1 MGDQFETFCFDW
13 ASLEPVYLN
22 TLEMAFLEL
31 VLVCPSTVESWWMYL
46 FPLSRKSPRSMSL
59 VPVRRRS
66 PAASASSP
74 SDGGAAGRPAC
85 SSSDVRVAGDRAC
98 FPSASG
104 APETVL
110 ARAKTEALLETVSV
124 VTLPGDLRRVL
135 VEEPSEIVWLPPLKL
150 LSMILPAFHSIACF
164 LHSLLLVSVEM
175 VVCFFTPCI

>member
-1 MGDQFETFCFDW
+1 
-13 ASLEPVYLN
+13 
-22 TLEMAFLEL
+22 MAFLEL
-31 VLVCPSTVESWWMYL
+31 VLVCPPTVESWWMYL

-124 VTLPGDLRRVL
+124 VTLPGDLWRVL
-135 VEEPSEIVWLPPLKL
+135 VEEEPSEIVWMPPLKL
-150 LSMILPAFHSIACF
+150 LLHKFAFFAFHSIACF

-175 VVCFFTPCI
+175 VVYFLTPCI